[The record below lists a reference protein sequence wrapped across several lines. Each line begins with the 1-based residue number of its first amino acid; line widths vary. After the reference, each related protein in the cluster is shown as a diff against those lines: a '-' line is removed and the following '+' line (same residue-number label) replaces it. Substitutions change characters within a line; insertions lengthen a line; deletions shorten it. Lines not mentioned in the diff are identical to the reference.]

1 MKKTSLLILFS
12 LLSVIAFS
20 QTGDDVFYGFGK
32 VPVKDGMV
40 VFNREIPFDAS
51 KVASENIYNNI
62 LQWIKGRFV
71 KPIVLSGRVKETPD
85 SGIAVSAEEY
95 LVFRKTALLTDRTRI
110 NYNMT
115 VTVSGSSC
123 ILTITDINYW
133 YEEERDG
140 GVRFTAE
147 DWITDSE
154 AFNRKGTKM
163 MKTTGKFRV
172 KTIDLVNSFEKE
184 IKDII
189 SDLES
194 SAKSK

>member
-1 MKKTSLLILFS
+1 MKKASLLILFS

-20 QTGDDVFYGFGK
+20 QTGDDAFYGFGK

-51 KVASENIYNNI
+51 KVASENIYSNI

-71 KPIVLSGRVKETPD
+71 KPIVLSGRVRETPD

-115 VTVSGSSC
+115 VKVSGSSC

-154 AFNRKGTKM
+154 AFNRKGTKL

-184 IKDII
+184 IKNII

>member
-1 MKKTSLLILFS
+1 MKKAGILLLLSLFS
-12 LLSVIAFS
+12 VITFS
-20 QTGDDVFYGFGK
+20 QTGDDAFYGFGK
-32 VPVKDGMV
+32 VPVRDGMV
-40 VFNREIPFDAS
+40 VFSREIPFDAS
-51 KVASENIYNNI
+51 KVTSENIYNTT

-71 KPIVLSGRVKETPD
+71 KPIVLSGRIKETPD
-85 SGIAVSAEEY
+85 RGIAVNAEEY
-95 LVFRKTALLTDRTRI
+95 LIFRKTALLTDRTRI

-115 VTVSGSSC
+115 VKVSEHSC
-123 ILTITDINYW
+123 ILTVTDINYW

-140 GVRFTAE
+140 GVHFTAE

-184 IKDII
+184 IRDII
-189 SDLES
+189 SMLES
-194 SAKSK
+194 SAESE

>member
-20 QTGDDVFYGFGK
+20 QTGDDAFYGFGK

-51 KVASENIYNNI
+51 KVASENIYSNI

-71 KPIVLSGRVKETPD
+71 KPIVLSGRVRETPD

-115 VTVSGSSC
+115 VKVSESSC
-123 ILTITDINYW
+123 ILTVTDINYW

-140 GVRFTAE
+140 GARFTAE

-154 AFNRKGTKM
+154 AFNRKGTKL

-184 IKDII
+184 IKNII

>member
-1 MKKTSLLILFS
+1 MKKASLLILFS

-20 QTGDDVFYGFGK
+20 QTGDDAFYGFGK

-51 KVASENIYNNI
+51 KVASENIYSNI

-71 KPIVLSGRVKETPD
+71 KPIVLSGRVRETPD